1 MKIRNNLRQLQI
13 FQEVV
18 RTGSLSKAARRLELS
33 QPAVSTAIANL
44 EQEVGF
50 LLFRRNHF
58 GTELTPEAQYLAEG
72 VEKVLASVKHLG
84 ELSEG
89 LRQGH
94 AGKLTIG
101 CMPGLSPSAMPRI
114 MADYLYDHP
123 DSHLSLQTFSSTKI
137 RDWVAEG
144 QFDLGVIEI
153 QDDLQEL
160 NVFTYRLRMHLAV
173 PPDSPLAKHRLVT
186 PKDLDGEPLITLD
199 EHHQSTLKLKNA
211 FRTSGIR
218 FKSSIE
224 THLFPSA
231 ISLVNAGLGHALV
244 DPVSAASFLER
255 RDSRLVVL
263 PFEPA
268 IDLEIALITSRFH
281 PPSRHCQRFLPYLKQ
296 GLEVWQQRAR
306 HPLGEAP
313 KALPD

>member
-1 MKIRNNLRQLQI
+1 MKPRHNLRQLQI

-72 VEKVLASVKHLG
+72 VDKVLASVKHLG

-89 LRQGH
+89 LRQGR
-94 AGKLTIG
+94 AGKLTLG
-101 CMPGLSPSAMPRI
+101 CMPGLSPSAMPQI
-114 MADYLYDHP
+114 MADYLRDHP
-123 DSHLSLQTFSSTKI
+123 DGRLSLQTFSSAKI

-144 QFDLGVIEI
+144 QFDLGVIE
-153 QDDLQEL
+153 LQEDL
-160 NVFTYRLRMHLAV
+160 YELDVVPYRLRMHLAV
-173 PPDSPLAKHRLVT
+173 PPESPLATQSRVT
-186 PKDLDGEPLITLD
+186 PDDLNDQPLITLD
-199 EHHQSTLKLKNA
+199 EHHQSTLKLRDALRAAK
-211 FRTSGIR
+211 SR
-218 FKSSIE
+218 FCVVLE

-244 DPVSAASFLER
+244 DPVSATSFLER
-255 RDSRLVVL
+255 RDCRLTVV

-268 IDLEIALITSRFH
+268 IDLEIALITSRFY
-281 PPSRHCQRFLPYLKQ
+281 PPSRHCQRFLPYLEA
-296 GLEVWQQRAR
+296 GLESWQERSLA
-306 HPLGEAP
+306 PL
-313 KALPD
+313 LT